1 MNTNRN
7 KNVHRVVE
15 SATALVVIG
24 VAMNIVVMQT
34 LGSFDAASVIL
45 ALYLGFWVFVLGS
58 TVLILSSIWL
68 FMRRRVVLS
77 QPMSAKPAADKHGPI
92 GLQVLGHNRMCGA
105 R

>member
-1 MNTNRN
+1 MSTNTH

-24 VAMNIVVMQT
+24 VAVNIVVMHT

-45 ALYLGFWVFVLGS
+45 ALYLGFWAFVLGT

-68 FMRRRVVLS
+68 FMSRKVILS
-77 QPMSAKPAADKHGPI
+77 EPVSAKPVADEHGPV
-92 GLQVLGHNRMCGA
+92 GLQAMCH
-105 R
+105 